1 LDFVLCFGPKVGQ
14 PVRTLFQGLFESFLA
29 RRNLTVIRYEPV
41 RCTNPKCGHLLDRS
55 VVRQRM
61 KEEKTFAC
69 CNECGKKL
77 RLPKMEEP
85 IQLTREVQ
93 AEVES
98 QRRTAEQ
105 RTRFE
110 QAIYRVQAYVAEQK
124 IKSPECFISYAWGVP
139 EDERWVEKSLAKD
152 LQKAGINVLL
162 DRWHNPPGSS
172 VGRFIDRIEKCDR
185 IIPVGTRLYRHK
197 YENRG
202 TEKGTVVAAE
212 CDQISVRMRG
222 TEKQK
227 RTVVPILV
235 EADVSES
242 LPPCLHDRV
251 FCDFRKEED
260 YFVAAFDL
268 ILSLYGIAPSDPAVA
283 DLRESLC
290 EPRMR

>member
-1 LDFVLCFGPKVGQ
+1 
-14 PVRTLFQGLFESFLA
+14 
-29 RRNLTVIRYEPV
+29 
-41 RCTNPKCGHLLDRS
+41 
-55 VVRQRM
+55 
-61 KEEKTFAC
+61 
-69 CNECGKKL
+69 
-77 RLPKMEEP
+77 MEEP